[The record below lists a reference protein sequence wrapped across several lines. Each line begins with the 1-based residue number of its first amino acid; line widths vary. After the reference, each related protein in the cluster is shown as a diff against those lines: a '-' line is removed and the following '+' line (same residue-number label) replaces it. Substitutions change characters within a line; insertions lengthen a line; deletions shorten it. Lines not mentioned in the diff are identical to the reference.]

1 MAENPLDSTN
11 GLQQVENIP
20 RVGVTDAE
28 RELANNAHVEFES
41 KQFDRCLSSL
51 SKLLELRK
59 NDPKVQHN
67 KTVAQFYHSHCTG
80 PEECGRSLLK
90 IRKQAEK
97 ESSQTGEDIDDIDTA
112 YLLYNESIIYFH
124 LRQYTKALVIL
135 ERLFKIVEPIE
146 ETLGYKICF
155 LLSEIYLTLYKAQ
168 VHSSN

>member
-1 MAENPLDSTN
+1 MTLFE
-11 GLQQVENIP
+11 
-20 RVGVTDAE
+20 
-28 RELANNAHVEFES
+28 EF
-41 KQFDRCLSSL
+41 KGKTVAFAACVVPWCLSSL

-135 ERLFKIVEPIE
+135 ERLFKIVEPIGK
-146 ETLGYKICF
+146 LVVNFVIVMIIIIIIHIKHGFWMACWS
-155 LLSEIYLTLYKAQ
+155 LA
-168 VHSSN
+168 